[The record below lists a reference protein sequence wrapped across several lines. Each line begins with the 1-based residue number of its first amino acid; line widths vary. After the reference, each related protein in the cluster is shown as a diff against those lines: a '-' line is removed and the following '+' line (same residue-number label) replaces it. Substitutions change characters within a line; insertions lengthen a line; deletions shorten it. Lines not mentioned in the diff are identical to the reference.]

1 MVASDGLRGTL
12 RQPANP
18 LEGWRTVT
26 NRRNEGNS
34 ESVKS
39 KISKLVENALRE
51 MHQGRNSVAE
61 VAPHTVAEEVPIRSQ
76 TTGNSKENKSGSEP
90 KKDKKKRWRRKRSSW
105 IPIMKLPNQEERNL
119 LNKNVNTMTGWDFQ
133 CALNEYKR
141 NQEKLVEITEGLKD
155 TFVSLKRQGD
165 RAECYLKMQEKINK
179 RLFKDELK
187 RLPKH
192 FHNAAATVYTNHS
205 TREALFHVR
214 NKDHYK
220 NGGQPILK
228 TKIMI
233 VQCLRSLIIQTS
245 AGATVF
251 NRYTQ

>member
-1 MVASDGLRGTL
+1 
-12 RQPANP
+12 
-18 LEGWRTVT
+18 
-26 NRRNEGNS
+26 
-34 ESVKS
+34 
-39 KISKLVENALRE
+39 
-51 MHQGRNSVAE
+51 
-61 VAPHTVAEEVPIRSQ
+61 
-76 TTGNSKENKSGSEP
+76 
-90 KKDKKKRWRRKRSSW
+90 
-105 IPIMKLPNQEERNL
+105 
-119 LNKNVNTMTGWDFQ
+119 MTGWDFQ

-205 TREALFHVR
+205 TREALFRVR

-220 NGGQPILK
+220 LLEEVSELK
-228 TKIMI
+228 RRNEHFIYHSNAYIASSEEYLQWWSTHFENENHDRPMPAVANKPNNCRHHGP
-233 VQCLRSLIIQTS
+233 QTLRPVKETRRC
-245 AGATVF
+245 ATVQHQRAPVKDKSPLRLSKNF
-251 NRYTQ
+251 NAWINS